1 MLDETEVSFLKK
13 VQAVKFGYWTLLPK
27 EQIIDDGATK
37 RNLEPLVFN
46 ILLYFILNND
56 RIITRKNLIDDVWKQ
71 NYVDDNAINRAISEL
86 RKALKSEKQIGHVV
100 KTHYRT
106 GYSFILPIELIY
118 YQPKPAVELESA
130 LKEEVE
136 SKTIKVGF
144 ITQYLTSNS
153 NKPRYLYSS
162 FVAVFMTLVI
172 GSYYFMTQPLV
183 IPVRSHSA
191 VTPPLEFSEEILS
204 WEKGAIDVP
213 KMSKNNK
220 YLAYSYRTSKNNE
233 FASIIR
239 DEKWLNWRLME
250 CPYKKDIYFFE
261 YKNNFAIVHIFY
273 QYVKR
278 LNILYTYS
286 TDKLQ
291 ENELYVQIMNWAIN
305 NDIDLVWAINRNTEL
320 KNIFPTIFDKPL
332 KFAAWSLDE
341 KILKILQNGLLDLQ
355 GIDTDTDSCL
365 YVD

>member
-1 MLDETEVSFLKK
+1 
-13 VQAVKFGYWTLLPK
+13 
-27 EQIIDDGATK
+27 
-37 RNLEPLVFN
+37 
-46 ILLYFILNND
+46 
-56 RIITRKNLIDDVWKQ
+56 
-71 NYVDDNAINRAISEL
+71 
-86 RKALKSEKQIGHVV
+86 
-100 KTHYRT
+100 
-106 GYSFILPIELIY
+106 
-118 YQPKPAVELESA
+118 
-130 LKEEVE
+130 
-136 SKTIKVGF
+136 
-144 ITQYLTSNS
+144 
-153 NKPRYLYSS
+153 
-162 FVAVFMTLVI
+162 
-172 GSYYFMTQPLV
+172 
-183 IPVRSHSA
+183 
-191 VTPPLEFSEEILS
+191 
-204 WEKGAIDVP
+204 
-213 KMSKNNK
+213 
-220 YLAYSYRTSKNNE
+220 
-233 FASIIR
+233 
-239 DEKWLNWRLME
+239 ME

-291 ENELYVQIMNWAIN
+291 ENELYVQVMNWAIN

>member
-1 MLDETEVSFLKK
+1 MHSKSDLLARYKINKISEVTKDQLSDFYKKTYYPRYKTLTNNWHWWYRVGYNEFEPLIISIDNKVIGQAAYLPTELNVLGNKVPAIWFVDYAILPEFKGKGLGKIMYKEWMKICPNQMAICSDDSLRVLKK
-13 VQAVKFGYWTLLPK
+13 FGWK
-27 EQIIDDGATK
+27 DNSATK
-37 RNLEPLVFN
+37 RLVRPIN
-46 ILLYFILNND
+46 ALN
-56 RIITRKNLIDDVWKQ
+56 
-71 NYVDDNAINRAISEL
+71 
-86 RKALKSEKQIGHVV
+86 
-100 KTHYRT
+100 
-106 GYSFILPIELIY
+106 FLPIIKNFKLNF
-118 YQPKPAVELESA
+118 VN
-130 LKEEVE
+130 
-136 SKTIKVGF
+136 KT
-144 ITQYLTSNS
+144 L
-153 NKPRYLYSS
+153 RYLIKKKYNRNISINPYKIS
-162 FVAVFMTLVI
+162 DNFKIINDSLK
-172 GSYYFMTQPLV
+172 L
-183 IPVRSHSA
+183 
-191 VTPPLEFSEEILS
+191 
-204 WEKGAIDVP
+204 K
-213 KMSKNNK
+213 KN
-220 YLAYSYRTSKNNE
+220 STNNG

-278 LNILYTYS
+278 LNILYTYY

>member
-1 MLDETEVSFLKK
+1 MHSKSDLLARYKINKISEVTKDQLSDFYKKTYYPRYKSLTNNWHWWYRVGYNEFEPLIISIDNKVIGQAAYLPTELNVLGNKVPAIWFVDYAILPEFKGKGLGKIMYKEWMKICPNQMAICSDDSLRVLKK
-13 VQAVKFGYWTLLPK
+13 FGWKDNL
-27 EQIIDDGATK
+27 ATK
-37 RNLEPLVFN
+37 RLARPINA
-46 ILLYFILNND
+46 LNFLPVV
-56 RIITRKNLIDDVWKQ
+56 KNLKLNFVNK
-71 NYVDDNAINRAISEL
+71 
-86 RKALKSEKQIGHVV
+86 
-100 KTHYRT
+100 
-106 GYSFILPIELIY
+106 IL
-118 YQPKPAVELESA
+118 
-130 LKEEVE
+130 
-136 SKTIKVGF
+136 
-144 ITQYLTSNS
+144 
-153 NKPRYLYSS
+153 RYLIKKKYNRNISINPYKIS
-162 FVAVFMTLVI
+162 DNFKIINDSLK
-172 GSYYFMTQPLV
+172 L
-183 IPVRSHSA
+183 
-191 VTPPLEFSEEILS
+191 
-204 WEKGAIDVP
+204 K
-213 KMSKNNK
+213 KN
-220 YLAYSYRTSKNNE
+220 STNNE

-291 ENELYVQIMNWAIN
+291 ENELYVQVMNWAIN